1 MTAPG
6 PIQMLGIPHVSPGPV
21 MQAPGFAEQVQPG
34 LSALA
39 NLLALRQRKAEL
51 DQQAQELQFRVG
63 QAKQEAQWR
72 DETGKAL
79 QTSLLGL
86 DTTLQPTMLP
96 NVDPSIGGMI
106 PFQQPNL
113 GPVARAVVNAP
124 PGTSFD
130 FTRLGSG
137 IIAEAFR
144 RQAKA
149 QEQATGVKPDT
160 YARVDAQGYTV
171 YVTANPT
178 TGKATAK
185 HVLKDPAGPDN
196 PSNWLREEIPGAGG
210 AGGGIKPDGQDFYI
224 TDPDSPNYGGY
235 TRLAVSPGTVVD
247 PKKFFPAGQIKPEN
261 DNAANFAP
269 VVVTAYE
276 QARNA
281 KPVSEAD
288 RQNLSTFIG
297 SLNQGDPDQT
307 MTNVAITQASLSP
320 EARRW
325 MQAMLSMSNSF
336 VYAVSGKAV
345 TRGEFMRFL
354 QSEAPLLYEDEA
366 TQEAKWRRID
376 ERVEGLVALARP
388 ALARRG
394 VRPPDFDGVRARLM
408 GERVRQET
416 IRQIMD
422 RLRIQHPN
430 WDANKLASEALQAY
444 RNQQPLVAP
453 ARP

>member
-21 MQAPGFAEQVQPG
+21 MQAPGFAQQVEPG

-160 YARVDAQGYTV
+160 AFSVDAQGYAL
-171 YVTANPT
+171 YKTADPT
-178 TGKATAK
+178 TGRARAR

-196 PSNWLREEIPGAGG
+196 PSNWVREELPGTGGNGAAAG
-210 AGGGIKPDGQDFYI
+210 AAYQDVI
-224 TDPDSPNYGGY
+224 VTDPASPNYGKISRI
-235 TRLAVSPGTVVD
+235 TVNPGSVID
-247 PKKFFPAGQIKPEN
+247 PKQMMPLSQVKVDNQ
-261 DNAANFAP
+261 NAADFLP
-269 VVVTAYE
+269 GMVTAYT
-276 QARNA
+276 QSRNTMPI
-281 KPVSEAD
+281 KPGEERAF
-288 RQNLSTFIG
+288 STFLG
-297 SLNQGDPDQT
+297 ALNAGDADQSAWNVLIADQT
-307 MTNVAITQASLSP
+307 LSP
-320 EARRW
+320 ETKRW
-325 MQAMLSMSNSF
+325 MQGMLSLVAGF
-336 VYAVSGKAV
+336 VYKRSGKAV
-345 TRGEFMRFL
+345 TKGEFSRFL
-354 QSEAPLLYEDEA
+354 QFSAPLPYEDEA
-366 TQEAKWRRID
+366 TREQKWQRLEA
-376 ERVEGLVALARP
+376 ELEGFEGQARP
-388 ALARRG
+388 GLALRG
-394 VRPPDFDGVRARLM
+394 IRPPDFSGERVRLM
-408 GERVRQET
+408 GERVRQST
-416 IRQIMD
+416 IRQLTD
-422 RLRIQHPN
+422 QLRVQHPN
-430 WDANKLASEALQAY
+430 WTPEQLANEALKQY
-444 RNQQPLVAP
+444 RAQQPVVAP
-453 ARP
+453 GRP